1 MSGPYPTS
9 VTLVSGRGDA
19 NEILY
24 VCGAFVHC
32 SYNSLYLVSRNTRAE
47 KALNLAPFIILD
59 LLFPIDYLDAV
70 LKQPILKVEQASPS
84 TLFWIAL
91 DESGY
96 SLAQRFFYK
105 HRIDF
110 AKPVYKNVK
119 KLNRIDSKIPPY
131 PYLSKKVWMN
141 LLDQILLYRHKCIR
155 IRNPVERREFLLKH
169 IHLPPE
175 VDIYIKW
182 MEAVKEIMR
191 PWKKII
197 QDIQSDWS

>member
-9 VTLVSGRGDA
+9 VTLVSGREDA

-24 VCGAFVHC
+24 VCGAFVHY
-32 SYNSLYLVSRNTRAE
+32 SYNSLDLISRNAEAE
-47 KALNLAPFIILD
+47 KALNLAPFLILD
-59 LLFPIDYLDAV
+59 FLFPMDYLDAV
-70 LKQPILKVEQASPS
+70 IKLPLLKVEQASPN

-96 SLAQRFFYK
+96 NLAKRFFYK

-119 KLNRIDSKIPPY
+119 KLNHIGGKIPPY

-141 LLDQILLYRHKCIR
+141 LLDGILLYRHERRR
-155 IRNPVERREFLLKH
+155 IRNSIERREFLLKRL
-169 IHLPPE
+169 HLSPE
-175 VDIYIKW
+175 VEAYVEW
-182 MEAVKEIMR
+182 MNTVEEIML
-191 PWKKII
+191 PWRRII
-197 QDIQSDWS
+197 QEIQSDWS